1 MFKRQ
6 FLSLSLVAFGLA
18 HGTANAQTAAQ
29 VQRPDALVKQVS
41 TEVLDSIKADKAIQA
56 GDTKRMLALVDAKIL
71 PHVDFDAMT
80 EFAAGKA
87 AWGQATPDQ
96 RKRLQDEFKV
106 MLVRQ
111 YAAAFA
117 QVRDQTIEFGRVVK
131 SPDNPNEVIVRTKI
145 VGQRDPVPI
154 NYYLQRVGDVW
165 KIFDLDVLGI
175 RLGLSYQSQWGPVI
189 KAKGM
194 DGLIAELAQR
204 NKNAAAKG

>member
-1 MFKRQ
+1 MLKRQ
-6 FLSLSLVAFGLA
+6 FLSLSLVALGLA
-18 HGTANAQTAAQ
+18 HGVALAQTVAQ
-29 VQRPDALVKQVS
+29 TPDGLVKQVS
-41 TEVLDSIKADKAIQA
+41 TEVLDSIKADKAIQG
-56 GDTKRMLALVDAKIL
+56 GDTQRILALVDAKIL

-87 AWGQATPDQ
+87 AWSQATQDQ
-96 RKRLQDEFKV
+96 RARLQDEFKV

-131 SPDNPNEVIVRTKI
+131 SPDNPGEVIVRTKI

-154 NYYLQRVGDVW
+154 NYYLRRTGDAW
-165 KIFDLDVLGI
+165 KIHDLDVLGI
-175 RLGLSYQSQWGPVI
+175 RLGLSYQQQWMPII

-194 DGLIAELAQR
+194 DALIAELAQR
-204 NKNAAAKG
+204 NKSAGARG

>member
-1 MFKRQ
+1 MLKRQ
-6 FLSLSLVAFGLA
+6 FLSLSLVALGLA
-18 HGTANAQTAAQ
+18 DGVALAQTVAQ
-29 VQRPDALVKQVS
+29 TPDGLVKQVS
-41 TEVLDSIKADKAIQA
+41 TEVLDSIKADKAIQG
-56 GDTKRMLALVDAKIL
+56 GDTQRILALVDAKIL

-87 AWGQATPDQ
+87 AWSQATQDQ
-96 RKRLQDEFKV
+96 RARLQDEFKV

-131 SPDNPNEVIVRTKI
+131 SPDNPGEVIVRTKI

-154 NYYLQRVGDVW
+154 NYYLRRTGDAW
-165 KIFDLDVLGI
+165 KIHDLDVLGI
-175 RLGLSYQSQWGPVI
+175 RLGLSYQQQWMPII

-194 DGLIAELAQR
+194 DALIAELAQR
-204 NKNAAAKG
+204 NKSAGARG

>member
-1 MFKRQ
+1 MLKRQ

-18 HGTANAQTAAQ
+18 HGVTLAQTVAQ
-29 VQRPDALVKQVS
+29 TPDGLVKQVS
-41 TEVLDSIKADKAIQA
+41 TEVLDSIKADKAIQG
-56 GDTKRMLALVDAKIL
+56 GDTQRILALVDAKIL

-96 RKRLQDEFKV
+96 RARLQDEFKV

-131 SPDNPNEVIVRTKI
+131 SPDNPGEVIVRTKI

-154 NYYLQRVGDVW
+154 NYYLRRNGDAW
-165 KIFDLDVLGI
+165 KIHDLDVLGI
-175 RLGLSYQSQWGPVI
+175 RLGLSYQQQWMPII

-194 DGLIAELAQR
+194 DALIGELAQR
-204 NKNAAAKG
+204 NKSAGARG

>member
-1 MFKRQ
+1 MLKRQ
-6 FLSLSLVAFGLA
+6 FLSLSLVALGLA
-18 HGTANAQTAAQ
+18 HGVALAQTVAQ
-29 VQRPDALVKQVS
+29 TPDGLVKQVS
-41 TEVLDSIKADKAIQA
+41 TEVLDSIKADKAIQG
-56 GDTKRMLALVDAKIL
+56 GDTQRILALVDAKIL

-87 AWGQATPDQ
+87 AWSQATPEQ
-96 RKRLQDEFKV
+96 RTRLQDEFKV

-131 SPDNPNEVIVRTKI
+131 SPDNPGEVIVRTKI

-154 NYYLQRVGDVW
+154 NYYLRRTGDAW
-165 KIFDLDVLGI
+165 KIHDLDVLGI
-175 RLGLSYQSQWGPVI
+175 RLGLSYQQQWMPII

-194 DGLIAELAQR
+194 DALIGELAQR
-204 NKNAAAKG
+204 NKSAGARG

>member
-1 MFKRQ
+1 MLKRQ
-6 FLSLSLVAFGLA
+6 FLSLSLIALGWA
-18 HGTANAQTAAQ
+18 YGGAIAQTA
-29 VQRPDALVKQVS
+29 VQTPDALVKQVS
-41 TEVLDSIKADKAIQA
+41 TEVLESIKADKAIQA
-56 GDTKRMLALVDAKIL
+56 GDTKRILALVDAKIL

-117 QVRDQTIEFGRVVK
+117 QVRDQSIEFGRVLK
-131 SPDNPNEVIVRTKI
+131 SPDNPGEVIVRTKI

-154 NYYLQRVGDVW
+154 NYYLQRVGDEW

-189 KAKGM
+189 KAKGL

-204 NKNAAAKG
+204 NKSAAAKG